1 MTNQAC
7 IQRLEGQTQVVQHY
21 SALMLTLCVLNLLSS
36 LVASIGNSL
45 VIYAL
50 WKASSIPANL
60 KKLFLGLAFSDLAV
74 GLFAQPLYGIIIAMM
89 FKKET
94 TPSYN
99 LEYLCPT
106 MIFVN
111 FVSSYFLAV
120 VTFIMV
126 TAIAVDRLLAVFL
139 HLRYQAIVTPKR
151 VVITLVTIWIISG
164 ITTSLY
170 MSFPEYSSVVTA
182 VLEIV
187 GLVLTAVAYTRIYQV
202 VKYHQL
208 QIQVQYNDARD
219 RLRER
224 RSAIN
229 ALYVFVIFVACYLPN
244 LCAAILLIADPFR
257 NSFRAAYNV
266 TAFFVLLNSSVNPFV
281 YYWRYREMR
290 AIMKHVVRKILYL
303 NS

>member
-7 IQRLEGQTQVVQHY
+7 ERQTQVVQHY
-21 SALMLTLCVLNLLSS
+21 SILMLTLCVLNLLSS

-50 WKASSIPANL
+50 WKASTIPANL

-74 GLFAQPLYGIIIAMM
+74 GLFAQPLYGIIIAVI
-89 FKKET
+89 FKKKT

-99 LEYLCPT
+99 FEYLCPT
-106 MIFVN
+106 IFFVN

-120 VTFIMV
+120 VTFITV

-139 HLRYQAIVTPKR
+139 HLRYRAIVTAKR

-170 MSFPEYSSVVTA
+170 ISFPEYNSIVTV
-182 VLEIV
+182 VLEIA
-187 GLVLTAVAYTRIYQV
+187 GLFLTTVAYTRIYQV
-202 VKYHQL
+202 VKFHQL

-229 ALYVFVIFVACYLPN
+229 ALYVFAIFVACYLPN
-244 LCAAILLIADPFR
+244 LFAAILLIADPLR
-257 NSFRAAYNV
+257 NSFSFLAAYNV

-290 AIMKHVVRKILYL
+290 AIMKHVVGKILYL